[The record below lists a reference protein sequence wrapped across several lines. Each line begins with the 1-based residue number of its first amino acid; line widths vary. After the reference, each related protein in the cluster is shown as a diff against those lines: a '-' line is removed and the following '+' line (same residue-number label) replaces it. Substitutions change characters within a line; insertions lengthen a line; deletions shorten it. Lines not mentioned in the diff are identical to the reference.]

1 MVQGVSI
8 EKGYIVNLNPA
19 TGEAIQPK
27 VKVSTNAEVDAAV
40 AAAGKAQAAW
50 TQRSL
55 AKRTELVK
63 QAVKEIGVDKAGLA
77 RQITIEM
84 GKTLAESEEEV
95 DDNADKDEYCELV
108 RQANEPEI
116 HGGSVIHRHAHGVV
130 SICAPWNY
138 PIEEIVLLA
147 IPSLIAGNAIVVKP
161 SEVVPLSSGAV
172 VRCLQKSLNA
182 AQPGLVGLVQGDGAV
197 GSYLVAHPGVHMCA
211 FTGSTATGAKILQ
224 AASASLKPVVLE
236 CGGKDPMVVFA
247 DADLDQAAKDAVDFS
262 VANCGQVCCAVE
274 RVYVA
279 QSVAAD
285 FEKKVVAR
293 ARSYVAGDGLEPS
306 SGAPKIGPMVSE
318 MQRQTVHRHV
328 QAARKA
334 GARVVLGGEMPPSK
348 AAGTFYPPTVLADVP
363 QKSEVTQ
370 EETFGPVVALSTFDG
385 TDEQAVAYANDSSYG
400 LTASVYS
407 GDLTR
412 AGRVANRLAAG
423 QVSINNNCLSG
434 ARDIRCP
441 FVGHKKSG
449 YGSHSGKD
457 GWRQF
462 SVRVPQRNTC
472 MVHCLHGCSAA
483 HSTPL
488 APPLSAPAATRH
500 QVPKSLL
507 YTEAPPTAV
516 LPMAPPAPP
525 PAEVGTPL
533 LLGLALASATAGAA
547 LAVLA
552 VRARK

>member
-8 EKGYIVNLNPA
+8 EKGYIVNINPA
-19 TGEAIQPK
+19 TGKAIEPK

-50 TQRSL
+50 TERSL
-55 AKRTELVK
+55 AERTKLVK
-63 QAVKEIGVDKAGLA
+63 NAVKEIGLDRAGLA

-130 SICAPWNY
+130 SVCAPWNY

-147 IPSLIAGNAIVVKP
+147 VPALIAGNAIVVKP

-172 VRCLQKSLNA
+172 VRCLMKSLNA
-182 AQPGLVGLVQGDGAV
+182 VQPGLVGLVQGDGSV

-224 AASASLKPVVLE
+224 AASTSLKPVVLE
-236 CGGKDPMVVFA
+236 CGGKDPMVVFE
-247 DADLDQAAKDAVDFS
+247 DADLEQAAKDAVDFS
-262 VANCGQVCCAVE
+262 IANCGQVCCAVE

-279 QSVAAD
+279 KSVAAD
-285 FEKKVVAR
+285 FERRVVER
-293 ARSYVAGDGLEPS
+293 ARSYVSGDGLQPS
-306 SGAPKIGPMVSE
+306 TGHPKIGPMVSE

-363 QKSEVTQ
+363 HAAKEVTQ
-370 EETFGPVVALSTFDG
+370 EETFGPVVALSSFDG
-385 TDEQAVAYANDSSYG
+385 TEEQAVTFANDSSYG

-407 GDLTR
+407 LDLRR
-412 AGRVANRLAAG
+412 AGRVAARLAAG
-423 QVSINNNCLSG
+423 QVGINNNCLSG
-434 ARDIRCP
+434 SRDIRCP
-441 FVGHKKSG
+441 FVGHKRSG
-449 YGSHSGKD
+449 YGSHSGQD

-462 SVRVPQRNTC
+462 S
-472 MVHCLHGCSAA
+472 A
-483 HSTPL
+483 
-488 APPLSAPAATRH
+488 
-500 QVPKSLL
+500 PKSLL
-507 YTEAPPTAV
+507 YTEAPPASV
-516 LPMAPPAPP
+516 LPMAPPAASPS
-525 PAEVGTPL
+525 AAGSTPL
-533 LLGLALASATAGAA
+533 LLGIALASAAAGAA
-547 LAVLA
+547 IAVLVTRA
-552 VRARK
+552 VARK

>member
-8 EKGYIVNLNPA
+8 EKGYIVNINPA

-55 AKRTELVK
+55 AERTELVK
-63 QAVKEIGVDKAGLA
+63 KAVKEIGVDKAGLA

-95 DDNADKDEYCELV
+95 DDNADKDDYCELV

-130 SICAPWNY
+130 SVCAPWNY

-147 IPSLIAGNAIVVKP
+147 VPALIAGNAIVVKP

-172 VRCLQKSLNA
+172 VRCLMKSLNA
-182 AQPGLVGLVQGDGAV
+182 AQPGLVGLVQGDGSV

-236 CGGKDPMVVFA
+236 CGGKDPMVVFE
-247 DADLDQAAKDAVDFS
+247 DADLEQAAKDAVDFS
-262 VANCGQVCCAVE
+262 IANCGQVCCAVE

-279 QSVAAD
+279 QSVASD
-285 FEKKVVAR
+285 FEKRVVAR
-293 ARSYVAGDGLEPS
+293 ARSYVSGDGLEPS
-306 SGAPKIGPMVSE
+306 PGAPKIGPMVSE

-328 QAARKA
+328 LAARKA

-385 TDEQAVAYANDSSYG
+385 TDEQAVTFANDSSYG

-407 GDLTR
+407 GDVTR
-412 AGRVANRLAAG
+412 AGRVAHRLAAG

-434 ARDIRCP
+434 SRDIRCP

-449 YGSHSGKD
+449 YGSHSGQD

-462 SVRVPQRNTC
+462 S
-472 MVHCLHGCSAA
+472 
-483 HSTPL
+483 
-488 APPLSAPAATRH
+488 
-500 QVPKSLL
+500 VPKSLL
-507 YTEAPPTAV
+507 YTEAPPASV
-516 LPMAPPAPP
+516 LPMAPPAASPS
-525 PAEVGTPL
+525 EVGTPL
-533 LLGLALASATAGAA
+533 LLGIALASAAAGAA
-547 LAVLA
+547 IAVLA
-552 VRARK
+552 TRARK